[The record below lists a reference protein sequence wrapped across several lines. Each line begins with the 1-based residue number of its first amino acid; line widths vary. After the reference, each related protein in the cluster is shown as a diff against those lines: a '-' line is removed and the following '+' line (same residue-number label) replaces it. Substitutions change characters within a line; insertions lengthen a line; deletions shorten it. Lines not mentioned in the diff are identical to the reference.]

1 MNSVSYDLFR
11 LAESKLS
18 WLESRQNVL
27 SQNVANANTPRFEAK
42 DVQPFAA
49 VLDHA
54 IGAPLPMQTSS
65 PLHLAGNTPVISAST
80 TKSQKSP
87 DGNTVSVEDQLTKIA
102 DVSMNQ
108 QLIGNIYRK
117 YTGLFRL
124 ALGRS

>member
-1 MNSVSYDLFR
+1 MNSSSVDVFKI
-11 LAESKLS
+11 AESKLS
-18 WLESRQNVL
+18 WLDSRQEAL
-27 SQNVANANTPRFEAK
+27 SQNVANANTPHYKAK

-54 IGAPLPMQTSS
+54 VGGPLALERSS
-65 PLHLAGNTPVISAST
+65 GLHLPGKPPTISALSI
-80 TKSQKSP
+80 KGQVSP

-108 QLIGNIYRK
+108 QLVGNIYRK
-117 YTGLFRL
+117 YSGLFRL

>member
-1 MNSVSYDLFR
+1 MNSGSYDLFK

-18 WLESRQNVL
+18 WLDSRQEAL
-27 SQNVANANTPRFEAK
+27 SQNVANANTPRFQAK

-54 IGAPLPMQTSS
+54 IGAPLAMQTSS
-65 PLHLAGNTPVISAST
+65 PLHLAGMPSVLSGLTS
-80 TKSQKSP
+80 KSQKSP
-87 DGNTVSVEDQLTKIA
+87 DGNSVSVEDQLTKIA

-108 QLIGNIYRK
+108 QLVGNIYRK